1 MVFKSKKYCVI
12 FKTKHS
18 APSKNV
24 DNTEIK
30 ENAMI
35 NCNENG
41 VRAKFRAVTEA
52 SRAPCATER
61 RGRRK
66 NLPIQSTIIAEPH
79 DYKPALV
86 WLDAA
91 LS

>member
-1 MVFKSKKYCVI
+1 M
-12 FKTKHS
+12 KHRT
-18 APSKNV
+18 AARNV
-24 DNTEIK
+24 HNTEIK

-35 NCNENG
+35 NCNENR

-79 DYKPALV
+79 DYKPAL
-86 WLDAA
+86 L
-91 LS
+91 

>member
-1 MVFKSKKYCVI
+1 M
-12 FKTKHS
+12 
-18 APSKNV
+18 ANA
-24 DNTEIK
+24 EIK

-41 VRAKFRAVTEA
+41 VRAKFRVVTEA
-52 SRAPCATER
+52 SRAR
-61 RGRRK
+61 RSGAGAEK

-79 DYKPALV
+79 DYKPTLL

-91 LS
+91 HSEDNMKPHAIP